1 MLFSFVKNQST
12 VAGMGLN
19 LSQYYS
25 QFGEVPS
32 VLIGLAII
40 LFAGFLVTR
49 LTKLLKLPNV
59 TAYIIAGVLLGPWVL
74 GAVDKGILS
83 HMSFVS
89 DIALSFIAFG
99 VGRYFKVSTLKE
111 TGKKVFLITILE
123 SVLAGVLVTVV
134 IGLCFPS
141 KGWNFALLLGAIATA
156 TAPASTMMTIRQYG
170 AKGNFVNILLEVV
183 SLDDAVCL
191 ICYTLAIT
199 VINASG
205 GTSTNVM
212 DIVMPIVW
220 NLVFIVVGGLF
231 GWVHSKL
238 MSPKRSSDNR
248 LILTLAMLLT
258 IDGCCA
264 IVGISPLMA
273 CMVFGATYVNIKD
286 DQELY
291 TQMDGFA
298 PPIMCIFFVLSGM
311 NMDFG
316 SFAEVGL
323 IGVVYFF
330 VRILG
335 KYGGAWA
342 GCKLSREDKKVTN
355 NLGLALIPQAGVA
368 IGLAVLGRRML
379 PSAIGEEFYAII
391 ICSSI
396 LYEMIGPGLAKL
408 ALIKSGSITPEALRN
423 PPGIPKTIPSTENVH
438 GEDIPAKAPT
448 PIVSVEETAKAIPP
462 REAAAPIGDPTPSA
476 SPLEASGHNEMKGSK
491 ML

>member
-1 MLFSFVKNQST
+1 MLFSFASATNIVT
-12 VAGMGLN
+12 GAGLN
-19 LSQYYS
+19 ISQYYS

-32 VLIGLAII
+32 VLIGLAIM

-74 GAVDKGILS
+74 GAVNKDILS
-83 HMSFVS
+83 HMSFIS

-99 VGRYFKVSTLKE
+99 VGRYFKVSTLRE
-111 TGKKVFLITILE
+111 TGKKVFLVTILE
-123 SVLAGVLVTVV
+123 SVLAGVVVTVV
-134 IGLCFPS
+134 IGLCFPA

-170 AKGNFVNILLEVV
+170 AKGEFVNLLLEVV

-199 VINASG
+199 VINAQAGASA
-205 GTSTNVM
+205 NVM
-212 DIVMPIVW
+212 DIIMPIVW
-220 NLVFIVVGGLF
+220 NLVFLVVGLVF
-231 GWVHSKL
+231 GWIHSKL
-238 MSPKRSSDNR
+238 MSPKRSPDNR

-264 IVGISPLMA
+264 IVGISPLMS
-273 CMVFGATYVNIKD
+273 CMVFGATYVNIKK

-291 TQMDGFA
+291 SQMDGFA

-316 SFAEVGL
+316 SFAEVGI

-335 KYGGAWA
+335 KYGGAWL
-342 GCKLSREDKKVTN
+342 GCKLSRDNPKVTN
-355 NLGLALIPQAGVA
+355 YLGLALIPQAGVA
-368 IGLAVLGRRML
+368 IGLAVLGQRML
-379 PSAIGEEFYAII
+379 PAAIGEEFYAII

-408 ALIKSGSITPEALRN
+408 ALIKSGSISPEALKN
-423 PPGIPKTIPSTENVH
+423 PITPAKPTVIGEHVQGEVIIPAATDANKKPATPVQGDPSTF
-438 GEDIPAKAPT
+438 
-448 PIVSVEETAKAIPP
+448 VSPVNMESQSNDK
-462 REAAAPIGDPTPSA
+462 
-476 SPLEASGHNEMKGSK
+476 KGVK
-491 ML
+491 LL